1 MSARFGVCSEARI
14 LWSLVQGWSSVNDY
28 GSVRGGVKR
37 GRLDSQRAVPF
48 PGRGADGMQADEP
61 PSYRTLSTD
70 SCW

>member
-1 MSARFGVCSEARI
+1 
-14 LWSLVQGWSSVNDY
+14 VNDY

-61 PSYRTLSTD
+61 PNVSETAQPTRMHLLAPNGGEWSV
-70 SCW
+70 